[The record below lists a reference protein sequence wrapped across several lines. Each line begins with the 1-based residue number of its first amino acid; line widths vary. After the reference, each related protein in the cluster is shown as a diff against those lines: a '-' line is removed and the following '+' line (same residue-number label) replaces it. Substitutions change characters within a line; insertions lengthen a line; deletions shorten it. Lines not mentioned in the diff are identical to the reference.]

1 MNQRE
6 LISELKS
13 IDHNELK
20 NFLESRKVKQD
31 RVKQKSELE
40 EMILT
45 LLLNEFDLIG
55 LASEEIEPKN
65 ISDTYR
71 TAFQKLFECEPN
83 EASIYASLKDEL
95 NYFAIKNKYNGRN
108 SAGKK
113 TLLKI
118 LHQHDK
124 INKSIVLDETISSIS
139 VSDKDVLELYSEL
152 QTKLENEIQEKET
165 SGVQTFSDAL
175 KDIISEI
182 ESELKGKTKPI
193 RSNSFPSLNKLCSIR
208 PGNLIGIAGSYKSG
222 KSSFATSLLL
232 DFANQGIGTC
242 IFSLELGKR
251 EITSK
256 IASYKRNINYNH
268 LIESSS
274 LTDLEMAEL
283 SRLLAASKDLP
294 LFITTEMLTLN
305 QIKAKMKLVRDKKG
319 VQVFAIDYLGYVRS
333 DNNDFKNR
341 EREMTF
347 FSVQLKKFAKE
358 LNVVVIVLAQ
368 LNRSGLTEPSSIN
381 LAESISLARDVDY
394 LFTISTGEALKDNP
408 NFRNIL
414 SGNLGGR
421 FIVRLDTS
429 RHSQQ
434 GKAFIIGFA
443 GNSLKEISL
452 NEIPENDF

>member
-1 MNQRE
+1 MNQKE
-6 LISELKS
+6 LISELKLINHS
-13 IDHNELK
+13 ELK
-20 NFLESRKVKQD
+20 SFLESRKAKSKRIQ
-31 RVKQKSELE
+31 QKSEIEKQVLS
-40 EMILT
+40 
-45 LLLNEFDLIG
+45 LLINEIDLIG
-55 LASEEIEPKN
+55 LASEEIEIKN

-71 TAFQKLFECEPN
+71 TAFEKLFDCEPN
-83 EASIYASLKDEL
+83 EASIYLSLKDEVDFFEL
-95 NYFAIKNKYNGRN
+95 KNSYDVRN
-108 SAGKK
+108 SVGKK
-113 TLLKI
+113 TLLKF
-118 LHQHDK
+118 LHQLDK
-124 INKSIVLDETISSIS
+124 INKSIILDETIESIRG
-139 VSDKDVLELYSEL
+139 SDKDVLELYSEL
-152 QTKLENEIQEKET
+152 QTKLENVIEEKET
-165 SGVQTFSDAL
+165 TGVQTFSEAL
-175 KDIISEI
+175 KDVVEEI
-182 ESELKGKTKPI
+182 ESEMKGKIKPI

-232 DFANQGIGTC
+232 DFAGQGIGTC

-283 SRLLAASKDLP
+283 SRLLSASKDLP
-294 LFITTEMLTLN
+294 LYISTEMLTLN

-319 VQVFAIDYLGYVRS
+319 VKVFAIDYLGYVRS

-358 LNVVVIVLAQ
+358 LNVVVTAIAQ

-408 NFRNIL
+408 NFRNSI
-414 SGNLGGR
+414 SGNLENK

-434 GKAFIIGFA
+434 GKAFVIGFV
-443 GNSLKEISL
+443 GNSLKEITL
-452 NEIPENDF
+452 NQIPENAF

>member
-1 MNQRE
+1 MNQKE

-13 IDHNELK
+13 IDHSELK
-20 NFLESRKVKQD
+20 SFLESRKLRQ
-31 RVKQKSELE
+31 RRIQQKTEIE
-40 EMILT
+40 EQILT
-45 LLLNEFDLIG
+45 LLFNEYDLIG
-55 LASEEIEPKN
+55 FASEQVEIKN
-65 ISDTYR
+65 ISDSYKA
-71 TAFQKLFECEPN
+71 AFEKLFDCEPN
-83 EASIYASLKDEL
+83 EASIYSSLKDEVDFFEL
-95 NYFAIKNKYNGRN
+95 KKSYNTRN
-108 SAGKK
+108 SVGKK
-113 TLLKI
+113 TLLKF

-124 INKSIVLDETISSIS
+124 INKSIILDETIESLRGSN
-139 VSDKDVLELYSEL
+139 KDILQVYSEL
-152 QTKLENEIQEKET
+152 QTKLENVIEEKET
-165 SGVQTFSDAL
+165 TGVQTFSAAL
-175 KDIISEI
+175 KDIILEI

-193 RSNSFPSLNKLCSIR
+193 RSNCFPSLNKLCSIR

-232 DFANQGIGTC
+232 DFAGQGIGTC

-268 LIESSS
+268 LIEISS

-294 LFITTEMLTLN
+294 LYISTEMLTLN
-305 QIKAKMKLVRDKKG
+305 QIKAKMKLLRDKKG
-319 VQVFAIDYLGYVRS
+319 VKIFAIDYLGYVRS

-347 FSVQLKKFAKE
+347 FSIQLKKFAKE
-358 LNVVVIVLAQ
+358 LNVVVMVLAQ
-368 LNRSGLTEPSSIN
+368 LNRSGLNEPSSIN

-408 NFRNIL
+408 SFRNIL
-414 SGNLGGR
+414 SGNLENK

-434 GKAFIIGFA
+434 GKAFIIGFV
-443 GNSLKEISL
+443 GNRLKEISL
-452 NEIPENDF
+452 SQIPENAF